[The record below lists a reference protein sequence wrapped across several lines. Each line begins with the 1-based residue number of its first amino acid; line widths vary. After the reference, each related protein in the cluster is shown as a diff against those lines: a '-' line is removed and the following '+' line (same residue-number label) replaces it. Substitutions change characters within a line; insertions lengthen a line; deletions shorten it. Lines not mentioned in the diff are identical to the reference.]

1 MFILSLLKFTKSFA
15 SANTTYFKS
24 TKTIAIFKYYF
35 NFSSL
40 NLSYFSSLSLLLLC
54 MLDFNT
60 KGKVFITCKDRSVSY
75 LEQEIRE
82 LGFFPVEISR
92 TGIEILASLEEC
104 MDLNLHLRTAS
115 HVLYEIKSFYLR
127 NADDIYRRFKAI
139 PWEDYLDVDGYFSV
153 NSVAE
158 NESITTPLIVNV
170 KVKDA
175 IVDRFRELKGRR
187 PDSGSDFSGLVIQVY
202 WKETQAI
209 VYLNTSGETLAKH
222 GYRKIPGKAPM
233 MEALAA
239 ATIFATE
246 WNTRVPFINPMC
258 GSGTLAIEAALIASK
273 RYPGLYR
280 DHYAFQHILGY
291 QAEIFLAKKKKLEN
305 KVIHDPGVTIIASDI
320 SLQAIS
326 FAQENAAFAGVDHMI
341 TFQTGDFAET
351 EIPEKPRGVIFFNP
365 EYGERL
371 GDLGELE
378 ETYKRMGDFMKQNCA
393 GYRGY
398 IFTGNMDLAKKVGLK
413 ASRRIEFW
421 NGTIDCRLLKYD
433 MYAGKGTE

>member
-1 MFILSLLKFTKSFA
+1 
-15 SANTTYFKS
+15 
-24 TKTIAIFKYYF
+24 
-35 NFSSL
+35 
-40 NLSYFSSLSLLLLC
+40 

-60 KGKVFITCKDRSVSY
+60 KGKVFITCKDRSVTY
-75 LEQEIRE
+75 LEQEVRE
-82 LGFFPVEISR
+82 LGFIPVSVTR
-92 TGIEILASLEEC
+92 TGLEVLASLEEC

-280 DHYAFQHILGY
+280 EDYAFQHILGY
-291 QAEIFLAKKKKLEN
+291 TPDSFLAKKKKLES
-305 KVIHDPGVTIIASDI
+305 KVIFDPGVVIVASDI

-371 GDLGELE
+371 GELGELE
-378 ETYKRMGDFMKQNCA
+378 ETYKRMGDFMKQKCA

-433 MYAGKGTE
+433 MYEGKGSE

>member
-1 MFILSLLKFTKSFA
+1 
-15 SANTTYFKS
+15 
-24 TKTIAIFKYYF
+24 
-35 NFSSL
+35 
-40 NLSYFSSLSLLLLC
+40 

-60 KGKVFITCKDRSVSY
+60 KGKVFITCKDRSVTY
-75 LEQEIRE
+75 LEQEVRE
-82 LGFFPVEISR
+82 LGFIPVAVTR
-92 TGIEILASLEEC
+92 TGLEVLASLEEC

-280 DHYAFQHILGY
+280 EDYAFQHILGY
-291 QAEIFLAKKKKLEN
+291 TPESFLAKKKKLEN
-305 KVIHDPGVTIIASDI
+305 KIIHDPGVRIIASDI

-351 EIPEKPRGVIFFNP
+351 EIPEKPRGVIMFNP

-371 GDLGELE
+371 GELGELE
-378 ETYKRMGDFMKQNCA
+378 ETYKRMGDFMKQKCA

-398 IFTGNMDLAKKVGLK
+398 IFTGNMDLVKKVGLK

-433 MYAGKGTE
+433 MYEGKGSE

>member
-1 MFILSLLKFTKSFA
+1 
-15 SANTTYFKS
+15 
-24 TKTIAIFKYYF
+24 
-35 NFSSL
+35 
-40 NLSYFSSLSLLLLC
+40 

-273 RYPGLYR
+273 RFPGLYR
-280 DHYAFQHILGY
+280 EEYAFQHILGY
-291 QAEIFLAKKKKLEN
+291 QAETFLAKKKKLEN
-305 KVIHDPGVTIIASDI
+305 KVIHVPGVTIIASDI

-341 TFQTGDFAET
+341 EFQTGDFAET
-351 EIPEKPRGVIFFNP
+351 EIPEKPRGVIMFNP

-371 GDLGELE
+371 GENDELE
-378 ETYKRMGDFMKQNCA
+378 VTYKRMGDFLKQKCA

-398 IFTGNMDLAKKVGLK
+398 IFTGNMELAKKVGLK

-421 NGTIDCRLLKYD
+421 NGTIDCRLFKYD
-433 MYAGKGTE
+433 MYEGKGTE

>member
-1 MFILSLLKFTKSFA
+1 
-15 SANTTYFKS
+15 
-24 TKTIAIFKYYF
+24 
-35 NFSSL
+35 
-40 NLSYFSSLSLLLLC
+40 

-273 RYPGLYR
+273 RFPGLYR
-280 DHYAFQHILGY
+280 EEYAFQHILGY
-291 QAEIFLAKKKKLEN
+291 QAETFLAKKKKLEN
-305 KVIHDPGVTIIASDI
+305 KVIHDPGVKIIASDI

-341 TFQTGDFAET
+341 EFQTGDFAET
-351 EIPEKPRGVIFFNP
+351 EIPEKPRGVIMFNP

-371 GDLGELE
+371 GENDELE
-378 ETYKRMGDFMKQNCA
+378 VTYKRMGDFLKQKCA

-398 IFTGNMDLAKKVGLK
+398 IFTGNMELAKKVGLK

-433 MYAGKGTE
+433 MYEGKGTE

>member
-1 MFILSLLKFTKSFA
+1 
-15 SANTTYFKS
+15 
-24 TKTIAIFKYYF
+24 
-35 NFSSL
+35 
-40 NLSYFSSLSLLLLC
+40 

-92 TGIEILASLEEC
+92 TGFEILASLEEC

-291 QAEIFLAKKKKLEN
+291 QADTFLAKKKKLEN

-378 ETYKRMGDFMKQNCA
+378 ETYKRIGDFMKQNCA

-433 MYAGKGTE
+433 MYEGKRVEG

>member
-1 MFILSLLKFTKSFA
+1 
-15 SANTTYFKS
+15 
-24 TKTIAIFKYYF
+24 
-35 NFSSL
+35 
-40 NLSYFSSLSLLLLC
+40 

-60 KGKVFITCKDRSVSY
+60 KGKVFITCKDRSVNY
-75 LEQEIRE
+75 LEQELRE
-82 LGFFPVEISR
+82 LGFFPLQISR
-92 TGIEILASLEEC
+92 TGIEIQASLEEC
-104 MDLNLHLRTAS
+104 MDINLHLRTAS
-115 HVLYEIKSFYLR
+115 HVLFEIKSFYLR

-139 PWEDYLDVDGYFSV
+139 PWEEYLDVDGYFSV

-239 ATIFATE
+239 ATIYASE

-258 GSGTLAIEAALIASK
+258 GSGTLAIEAALMSSK

-280 DHYAFQHILGY
+280 ENYSFQHILGY
-291 QAEIFLAKKKKLEN
+291 DEETFQAKKRKLEN
-305 KVIHDPGVTIIASDI
+305 KIIVNPDVKIIASDI
-320 SLQAIS
+320 SLQAIT
-326 FAQENAAFAGVDHMI
+326 FARENAAYAGVEELID
-341 TFQTGDFAET
+341 FQTGDFADT

-371 GDLGELE
+371 GDLTELE
-378 ETYKRMGDFMKQNCA
+378 ETYKRMGDFMKQKCA

-398 IFTGNMDLAKKVGLK
+398 IFTGNLDLAKKVGLK

-433 MYAGKGTE
+433 MYEGKKEGTS

>member
-1 MFILSLLKFTKSFA
+1 
-15 SANTTYFKS
+15 
-24 TKTIAIFKYYF
+24 
-35 NFSSL
+35 
-40 NLSYFSSLSLLLLC
+40 

-139 PWEDYLDVDGYFSV
+139 PWEEYLDVDGYFSV

-158 NESITTPLIVNV
+158 NDSITTPLIVNV

-239 ATIFATE
+239 ATIYASE

-258 GSGTLAIEAALIASK
+258 GSGTLAIEAALMASK

-280 DHYAFQHILGY
+280 DHYSFQHILGY
-291 QAEIFLAKKKKLEN
+291 DEETFQAKKRKLEN
-305 KVIHDPGVTIIASDI
+305 KIIANPGVKIIASDI
-320 SLQAIS
+320 SLQAIT
-326 FAQENAAFAGVDHMI
+326 FARENAAFAGVEDLI
-341 TFQTGDFAET
+341 DFQTGDFAET
-351 EIPEKPRGVIFFNP
+351 EIPEKPRGVIMFNP

-371 GDLGELE
+371 GDLTELE

-398 IFTGNMDLAKKVGLK
+398 IFTGNLDLAKKVGLK

>member
-1 MFILSLLKFTKSFA
+1 
-15 SANTTYFKS
+15 
-24 TKTIAIFKYYF
+24 
-35 NFSSL
+35 
-40 NLSYFSSLSLLLLC
+40 
-54 MLDFNT
+54 MLDFNQ
-60 KGKVFITCKDRSVSY
+60 KGKVFITCKDRSVAY
-75 LEQEIRE
+75 LEQEVRE
-82 LGFFPVEISR
+82 LGFVPISVSR
-92 TGIEILASLEEC
+92 TGLEISASLEDC

-115 HVLYEIKSFYLR
+115 HVLYELRSFYLR

-139 PWEDYLDVDGYFSV
+139 PWEEYLDVDGYFSI

-158 NESITTPLIVNV
+158 NESVTTPLIVNV

-187 PDSGSDFSGLVIQVY
+187 PDSGSDFIGLVFQVF
-202 WKETQAI
+202 WKETQVS
-209 VYLNTSGETLAKH
+209 VYINTSGETLAKH

-239 ATIFATE
+239 ATIYATD

-258 GSGTLAIEAALIASK
+258 GSGTLAIEAALMATR

-280 DHYAFQHILGY
+280 ENYSFQHILGY
-291 QAEIFLAKKKKLEN
+291 DAQAFLAKKIKLQS
-305 KVIHDPGVTIIASDI
+305 KVISDPGVKIIASDI

-326 FAQENAAFAGVDHMI
+326 FARENAAYAGVEDLI
-341 TFQTGDFAET
+341 DFQVCDFAET
-351 EIPEKPRGVIFFNP
+351 EIPEKPRGVIMFNP

-371 GDLGELE
+371 GENEELE
-378 ETYKRMGDFMKQNCA
+378 LTYKRMGDFMKQKCA

-398 IFTGNMDLAKKVGLK
+398 IFTGNLELAKKVGLK

-421 NGTIDCRLLKYD
+421 NGTIDCRLLKYELFE
-433 MYAGKGTE
+433 GKAPQE

>member
-1 MFILSLLKFTKSFA
+1 MDGFFFG
-15 SANTTYFKS
+15 Y
-24 TKTIAIFKYYF
+24 
-35 NFSSL
+35 
-40 NLSYFSSLSLLLLC
+40 SLSCFVLLC

-139 PWEDYLDVDGYFSV
+139 PWEEYLDVDGYFSV

-239 ATIFATE
+239 ATIYASE

-258 GSGTLAIEAALIASK
+258 GSGTLAIEAALMASK

-280 DHYAFQHILGY
+280 DHYSFQHILGY
-291 QAEIFLAKKKKLEN
+291 DEETFQAKKRKLEN
-305 KVIHDPGVTIIASDI
+305 KIIDNPGVKIIASDI
-320 SLQAIS
+320 SLQAIT
-326 FAQENAAFAGVDHMI
+326 FARENAAFAGVEELID
-341 TFQTGDFAET
+341 FQTGDFAET
-351 EIPEKPRGVIFFNP
+351 EIPEKPRGVIMFNP

-371 GDLGELE
+371 GDLTELE
-378 ETYKRMGDFMKQNCA
+378 ETYKRMGDFMKQKCA

-398 IFTGNMDLAKKVGLK
+398 IFTGNLDLAKKVGLK

>member
-1 MFILSLLKFTKSFA
+1 MDGFFFRD
-15 SANTTYFKS
+15 
-24 TKTIAIFKYYF
+24 
-35 NFSSL
+35 
-40 NLSYFSSLSLLLLC
+40 SLSCFVLLC

-82 LGFFPVEISR
+82 LGFFPIEISR

-239 ATIFATE
+239 ATIYASE

-258 GSGTLAIEAALIASK
+258 GSGTLAIEAALMASK

-280 DHYAFQHILGY
+280 DHYSFQHILGY
-291 QAEIFLAKKKKLEN
+291 NEETFQAKKRKLEN
-305 KVIHDPGVTIIASDI
+305 KIIANPGVKIIASDI
-320 SLQAIS
+320 SLQAIT
-326 FAQENAAFAGVDHMI
+326 FARENAAFAGVEDLI
-341 TFQTGDFAET
+341 DFQTGDFAET
-351 EIPEKPRGVIFFNP
+351 EIPEKPRGVIMFNP

-371 GDLGELE
+371 GDLIELE
-378 ETYKRMGDFMKQNCA
+378 ETYKRMGDFMKQKCA

-398 IFTGNMDLAKKVGLK
+398 IFTGNLDLAKKVGLK

-421 NGTIDCRLLKYD
+421 NGTIDCRLMKYD
-433 MYAGKGTE
+433 LYAGKGTE

>member
-1 MFILSLLKFTKSFA
+1 
-15 SANTTYFKS
+15 
-24 TKTIAIFKYYF
+24 
-35 NFSSL
+35 
-40 NLSYFSSLSLLLLC
+40 
-54 MLDFNT
+54 MLDFNI
-60 KGKVFITCKDRSVSY
+60 KGKVFITCKDRSVGY
-75 LEQEIRE
+75 LEQELRE
-82 LGFFPVEISR
+82 LGFFPVEIRR
-92 TGIEILASLEEC
+92 TGIEIHASLEEC

-139 PWEDYLDVDGYFSV
+139 PWEDYLDIDGYFSV

-273 RYPGLYR
+273 RFPGLYR
-280 DHYAFQHILGY
+280 EEYAFQHILGY
-291 QAEIFLAKKKKLEN
+291 QADTFLAKKKKLEN
-305 KVIHDPGVTIIASDI
+305 KVIHDPEVIIIASDI

-398 IFTGNMDLAKKVGLK
+398 IFTGNMDLAKKIGLK

-421 NGTIDCRLLKYD
+421 NGTIDCRLLRYD
-433 MYAGKGTE
+433 MYEGKGAE

>member
-1 MFILSLLKFTKSFA
+1 
-15 SANTTYFKS
+15 
-24 TKTIAIFKYYF
+24 
-35 NFSSL
+35 
-40 NLSYFSSLSLLLLC
+40 
-54 MLDFNT
+54 
-60 KGKVFITCKDRSVSY
+60 
-75 LEQEIRE
+75 
-82 LGFFPVEISR
+82 
-92 TGIEILASLEEC
+92 
-104 MDLNLHLRTAS
+104 
-115 HVLYEIKSFYLR
+115 VLYEIKSFYLR

-158 NESITTPLIVNV
+158 NESVTTPLIVNV

-175 IVDRFRELKGRR
+175 IVDRFRDLKGRR

-280 DHYAFQHILGY
+280 ENYAFQHILGY
-291 QAEIFLAKKKKLEN
+291 TPDSFLAKKKKLES
-305 KVIHDPGVTIIASDI
+305 KVIFDPGVVIVASDI

-326 FAQENAAFAGVDHMI
+326 FAQENAVFAGVDHMI
-341 TFQTGDFAET
+341 TFQTSDFGET

-378 ETYKRMGDFMKQNCA
+378 ETYKRMGDFMKQKCA

-398 IFTGNMDLAKKVGLK
+398 IFTGNLDLAKKIGLK

-421 NGTIDCRLLKYD
+421 NGTIDCRLLKFD
-433 MYAGKGTE
+433 MYEGKGSE

>member
-1 MFILSLLKFTKSFA
+1 
-15 SANTTYFKS
+15 
-24 TKTIAIFKYYF
+24 
-35 NFSSL
+35 
-40 NLSYFSSLSLLLLC
+40 

-153 NSVAE
+153 NSVAD

-239 ATIFATE
+239 ATIYASE

-258 GSGTLAIEAALIASK
+258 GSGTLAIEAALMASK

-280 DHYAFQHILGY
+280 DHYSFQHILGY
-291 QAEIFLAKKKKLEN
+291 DEETFQAKKRKLEHKIIAN
-305 KVIHDPGVTIIASDI
+305 PGVKIIASDI
-320 SLQAIS
+320 SLQAIT
-326 FAQENAAFAGVDHMI
+326 FARENAAFAGVEDLI
-341 TFQTGDFAET
+341 DFQTGDFAET
-351 EIPEKPRGVIFFNP
+351 EVPEKPRGVILFNP

-371 GDLGELE
+371 GDLTELE
-378 ETYKRMGDFMKQNCA
+378 ETYKRMGDFMKQKCA

-398 IFTGNMDLAKKVGLK
+398 IFTGNLDLAKKVGLK

-421 NGTIDCRLLKYD
+421 NGTIDCRLMKYD
-433 MYAGKGTE
+433 LYAGKGTE

>member
-1 MFILSLLKFTKSFA
+1 MDGFFFG
-15 SANTTYFKS
+15 Y
-24 TKTIAIFKYYF
+24 
-35 NFSSL
+35 
-40 NLSYFSSLSLLLLC
+40 SLSCFVLLC

-92 TGIEILASLEEC
+92 TGIEILASIEEC

-139 PWEDYLDVDGYFSV
+139 PWEEYLDVDGYFSV

-239 ATIFATE
+239 ATIYASE

-258 GSGTLAIEAALIASK
+258 GSGTLAIEAALMASK

-280 DHYAFQHILGY
+280 DHYSFQHILGY
-291 QAEIFLAKKKKLEN
+291 NEETFQAKKRKLEN
-305 KVIHDPGVTIIASDI
+305 KIIANPGVKIIASDI
-320 SLQAIS
+320 SLQAIT
-326 FAQENAAFAGVDHMI
+326 FARENAAFAGVEDLI
-341 TFQTGDFAET
+341 DFQTGDFAET
-351 EIPEKPRGVIFFNP
+351 EIPEKPRGVIMFNP

-371 GDLGELE
+371 GDLTELE
-378 ETYKRMGDFMKQNCA
+378 ETYKRMGDFMKQKCA

-398 IFTGNMDLAKKVGLK
+398 IFTGNLDLAKKVGLK

>member
-1 MFILSLLKFTKSFA
+1 
-15 SANTTYFKS
+15 
-24 TKTIAIFKYYF
+24 
-35 NFSSL
+35 
-40 NLSYFSSLSLLLLC
+40 

-82 LGFFPVEISR
+82 LGFFPVEVRR

-280 DHYAFQHILGY
+280 EHYAFQHILGY
-291 QAEIFLAKKKKLEN
+291 QAETFLAKKKKLEN

>member
-1 MFILSLLKFTKSFA
+1 
-15 SANTTYFKS
+15 
-24 TKTIAIFKYYF
+24 
-35 NFSSL
+35 
-40 NLSYFSSLSLLLLC
+40 

-75 LEQEIRE
+75 LEQEVRE
-82 LGFFPVEISR
+82 LGFIPEAVTR
-92 TGIEILASLEEC
+92 TGLEVSASLEQC

-158 NESITTPLIVNV
+158 NESVTTPLIVNV

-175 IVDRFRELKGRR
+175 IVDRFRDLKGRR

-280 DHYAFQHILGY
+280 EHYAFQHILGY
-291 QAEIFLAKKKKLEN
+291 QAETFLAKKKKLEN
-305 KVIHDPGVTIIASDI
+305 KVIHDPGVIIIASDI

-378 ETYKRMGDFMKQNCA
+378 ETYKRMGDFMKQKCA

-398 IFTGNMDLAKKVGLK
+398 IFTGNLDLAKKIGLK

-421 NGTIDCRLLKYD
+421 NGTIDCRLLRYD
-433 MYAGKGTE
+433 MYEGKGSE

>member
-1 MFILSLLKFTKSFA
+1 
-15 SANTTYFKS
+15 
-24 TKTIAIFKYYF
+24 
-35 NFSSL
+35 
-40 NLSYFSSLSLLLLC
+40 

-75 LEQEIRE
+75 LEQEVRE
-82 LGFFPVEISR
+82 LGFLPVEIRR

-139 PWEDYLDVDGYFSV
+139 PWEEYLDIDGYFSV

-239 ATIFATE
+239 ATIYATE

-258 GSGTLAIEAALIASK
+258 GSGTLAIEAALMASK

-280 DHYAFQHILGY
+280 DTYSFQHILGY
-291 QAEIFLAKKKKLEN
+291 NEETFQAKKRKLEN
-305 KVIHDPGVTIIASDI
+305 KIIANPGVKIIASDI
-320 SLQAIS
+320 SLQAIT
-326 FAQENAAFAGVDHMI
+326 FARENAAFAGVEDLI
-341 TFQTGDFAET
+341 DFQTGDFAET

-371 GDLGELE
+371 GDLTELE
-378 ETYKRMGDFMKQNCA
+378 ETYKRMGDFMKQKCA

-398 IFTGNMDLAKKVGLK
+398 IFTGNLDLAKKVGLK

-433 MYAGKGTE
+433 MYEGKGAE

>member
-1 MFILSLLKFTKSFA
+1 
-15 SANTTYFKS
+15 
-24 TKTIAIFKYYF
+24 
-35 NFSSL
+35 
-40 NLSYFSSLSLLLLC
+40 

-82 LGFFPVEISR
+82 LGFFPVEVRR

-280 DHYAFQHILGY
+280 EHYAFQHILGY
-291 QAEIFLAKKKKLEN
+291 QAETFLAKKKKLEN
-305 KVIHDPGVTIIASDI
+305 KVIHDPGITIIASDI

-326 FAQENAAFAGVDHMI
+326 FAQENAVFAGVDHMI

-433 MYAGKGTE
+433 MYAGKGIE

>member
-1 MFILSLLKFTKSFA
+1 
-15 SANTTYFKS
+15 
-24 TKTIAIFKYYF
+24 
-35 NFSSL
+35 
-40 NLSYFSSLSLLLLC
+40 

-280 DHYAFQHILGY
+280 ENYAFQHILGY
-291 QAEIFLAKKKKLEN
+291 TPDSFLAKKKKLES
-305 KVIHDPGVTIIASDI
+305 KVIFDPGVVIVASDI

-371 GDLGELE
+371 GELGELE
-378 ETYKRMGDFMKQNCA
+378 ETYKRMGDFMKQKCA

-433 MYAGKGTE
+433 MYEGKGSE

>member
-1 MFILSLLKFTKSFA
+1 
-15 SANTTYFKS
+15 
-24 TKTIAIFKYYF
+24 
-35 NFSSL
+35 
-40 NLSYFSSLSLLLLC
+40 

-75 LEQEIRE
+75 LEQEVRE
-82 LGFFPVEISR
+82 LGFIPEAVTR
-92 TGIEILASLEEC
+92 TGLEVSASLEQC

-158 NESITTPLIVNV
+158 NESVTTPLIVNV

-175 IVDRFRELKGRR
+175 IVDRFRDLKGRR

-246 WNTRVPFINPMC
+246 WTTRVPFINPMC

-280 DHYAFQHILGY
+280 EHYAFQHILGY
-291 QAEIFLAKKKKLEN
+291 QAETFLAKKKKLEN
-305 KVIHDPGVTIIASDI
+305 KVIHDPGVIIIASDI

-378 ETYKRMGDFMKQNCA
+378 ETYKRMGDFMKQQCA

-398 IFTGNMDLAKKVGLK
+398 IFTGNMDLAKKIGLK

-421 NGTIDCRLLKYD
+421 NGTIDCRLLRYD
-433 MYAGKGTE
+433 MYEGKGAE

>member
-1 MFILSLLKFTKSFA
+1 MDGFFFG
-15 SANTTYFKS
+15 Y
-24 TKTIAIFKYYF
+24 
-35 NFSSL
+35 
-40 NLSYFSSLSLLLLC
+40 SLSCFVLLC

-139 PWEDYLDVDGYFSV
+139 PWEEYLDVDGYFSV

-239 ATIFATE
+239 ATIYASE

-258 GSGTLAIEAALIASK
+258 GSGTLAIEAALMASK

-280 DHYAFQHILGY
+280 DHYSFQHILGY
-291 QAEIFLAKKKKLEN
+291 DEETFQAKKRKLEN
-305 KVIHDPGVTIIASDI
+305 KIIANPGVKIIASDI
-320 SLQAIS
+320 SLQAIT
-326 FAQENAAFAGVDHMI
+326 FARENAAFAGVEDLI
-341 TFQTGDFAET
+341 DFQTGDFAET
-351 EIPEKPRGVIFFNP
+351 EIPEKPRGVILFNP

-371 GDLGELE
+371 GDLTELE

-398 IFTGNMDLAKKVGLK
+398 IFTGNLDLAKKVGLK

>member
-1 MFILSLLKFTKSFA
+1 
-15 SANTTYFKS
+15 
-24 TKTIAIFKYYF
+24 
-35 NFSSL
+35 
-40 NLSYFSSLSLLLLC
+40 

-75 LEQEIRE
+75 LEQELRE
-82 LGFFPVEISR
+82 LGFFPVEIGR
-92 TGIEILASLEEC
+92 TGIEIHASLEEC
-104 MDLNLHLRTAS
+104 MDINLHLRTAS

-139 PWEDYLDVDGYFSV
+139 PWEEYLDVDGYFSV

-239 ATIFATE
+239 ATIYASE

-258 GSGTLAIEAALIASK
+258 GSGTLAIEAALMASK

-280 DHYAFQHILGY
+280 ENYSFQHILGY
-291 QAEIFLAKKKKLEN
+291 NEEIFQAKKRKLEN
-305 KVIHDPGVTIIASDI
+305 KIIDNPGVKIVASDI
-320 SLQAIS
+320 SLQAIT
-326 FAQENAAFAGVDHMI
+326 FARENAAFAGVEDLI
-341 TFQTGDFAET
+341 DFQTGDFAET
-351 EIPEKPRGVIFFNP
+351 EIPEKPRGVILFNP

-371 GDLGELE
+371 GDLTELE
-378 ETYKRMGDFMKQNCA
+378 ETYKRMGDFMKQKCA

-398 IFTGNMDLAKKVGLK
+398 IFTGNLDLAKKVGLK

-433 MYAGKGTE
+433 MYEGKKEGAS

>member
-1 MFILSLLKFTKSFA
+1 
-15 SANTTYFKS
+15 
-24 TKTIAIFKYYF
+24 
-35 NFSSL
+35 
-40 NLSYFSSLSLLLLC
+40 

-75 LEQEIRE
+75 LEQEVRE
-82 LGFFPVEISR
+82 LGFIPEAVTR
-92 TGIEILASLEEC
+92 TGLEVSASLEQC

-158 NESITTPLIVNV
+158 NESVTTPLIVNV

-175 IVDRFRELKGRR
+175 IVDRFRDLKGRR

-239 ATIFATE
+239 STIFATE

-258 GSGTLAIEAALIASK
+258 GSGTLAIEAALIASN

-280 DHYAFQHILGY
+280 ENYAFQHILGY
-291 QAEIFLAKKKKLEN
+291 TPDSFLAKKKKLES
-305 KVIHDPGVTIIASDI
+305 KVIFDPGVVIVASDI

-326 FAQENAAFAGVDHMI
+326 FAQENAVFAGVDHMI
-341 TFQTGDFAET
+341 TFQTSDFGET

-378 ETYKRMGDFMKQNCA
+378 ETYKRMGDFMKQKCA

-398 IFTGNMDLAKKVGLK
+398 IFTGNLDLAKKIGLK

-433 MYAGKGTE
+433 MYAGKGSE

>member
-1 MFILSLLKFTKSFA
+1 
-15 SANTTYFKS
+15 
-24 TKTIAIFKYYF
+24 
-35 NFSSL
+35 
-40 NLSYFSSLSLLLLC
+40 

-82 LGFFPVEISR
+82 LGFFPVEVRR

-258 GSGTLAIEAALIASK
+258 GSGTLAIEAALLASK

-280 DHYAFQHILGY
+280 EHYAFQHILGY
-291 QAEIFLAKKKKLEN
+291 QAETFLAKKKE
-305 KVIHDPGVTIIASDI
+305 
-320 SLQAIS
+320 
-326 FAQENAAFAGVDHMI
+326 
-341 TFQTGDFAET
+341 
-351 EIPEKPRGVIFFNP
+351 
-365 EYGERL
+365 
-371 GDLGELE
+371 
-378 ETYKRMGDFMKQNCA
+378 
-393 GYRGY
+393 
-398 IFTGNMDLAKKVGLK
+398 
-413 ASRRIEFW
+413 
-421 NGTIDCRLLKYD
+421 
-433 MYAGKGTE
+433 AGK

>member
-1 MFILSLLKFTKSFA
+1 
-15 SANTTYFKS
+15 
-24 TKTIAIFKYYF
+24 
-35 NFSSL
+35 
-40 NLSYFSSLSLLLLC
+40 

-60 KGKVFITCKDRSVSY
+60 KGKVFITCKDRSVTY
-75 LEQEIRE
+75 LEQEVRG
-82 LGFFPVEISR
+82 LGFIPVSVTR
-92 TGIEILASLEEC
+92 TGLEVLASLEEC

-280 DHYAFQHILGY
+280 EDYAFQHILGY
-291 QAEIFLAKKKKLEN
+291 TPDSFLAKKQKLEN
-305 KVIHDPGVTIIASDI
+305 KIIYDPGVRIIASDI

-351 EIPEKPRGVIFFNP
+351 EIPEKPRGVIMFNP

-371 GDLGELE
+371 GELGELE
-378 ETYKRMGDFMKQNCA
+378 ETYKRMGDFMKQKCA

-433 MYAGKGTE
+433 MYAGKGSE

>member
-1 MFILSLLKFTKSFA
+1 
-15 SANTTYFKS
+15 
-24 TKTIAIFKYYF
+24 
-35 NFSSL
+35 
-40 NLSYFSSLSLLLLC
+40 

-82 LGFFPVEISR
+82 LGFFPVEVRR

-246 WNTRVPFINPMC
+246 WNTRVPFINTMC
-258 GSGTLAIEAALIASK
+258 GSGTLAIEAALLASK

-280 DHYAFQHILGY
+280 EHYAFQHILGY
-291 QAEIFLAKKKKLEN
+291 QAETFLAKKKKLEN

>member
-1 MFILSLLKFTKSFA
+1 
-15 SANTTYFKS
+15 
-24 TKTIAIFKYYF
+24 
-35 NFSSL
+35 
-40 NLSYFSSLSLLLLC
+40 
-54 MLDFNT
+54 
-60 KGKVFITCKDRSVSY
+60 
-75 LEQEIRE
+75 
-82 LGFFPVEISR
+82 
-92 TGIEILASLEEC
+92 
-104 MDLNLHLRTAS
+104 
-115 HVLYEIKSFYLR
+115 
-127 NADDIYRRFKAI
+127 
-139 PWEDYLDVDGYFSV
+139 LDVDGYFSV

-280 DHYAFQHILGY
+280 ENYAFQHILGY
-291 QAEIFLAKKKKLEN
+291 TPDSFLAKKKKLES
-305 KVIHDPGVTIIASDI
+305 KVIFDPGVVIVASDI

-371 GDLGELE
+371 GELGELE
-378 ETYKRMGDFMKQNCA
+378 ETYKRMGDFMKQKCA

-421 NGTIDCRLLKYD
+421 NGTIDCRLLRYD
-433 MYAGKGTE
+433 MYAGKGSED